1 MDFLF
6 CELQQSDNLLSTLN
20 SVFLIY
26 VYDIIIKRN
35 EIMKKVILLLGMSFL
50 LCACSQSEKI
60 IDMPV
65 VHVDVNAAES
75 FIDAGWLL
83 DTTEC
88 AIIPLQSSS
97 TPISTIAK
105 IQVVDTLL
113 YMLDSNT
120 RCLHVFTDNGAF
132 LRTIKRLG
140 KSSEEYLDISD
151 FYVENGQIYILDQ
164 YSMKVLVFNEDG
176 AYNRNIKITDY
187 WANNLFVIGGKVFLM
202 NNNSEA
208 AAGKYRLFEIDSL
221 GTCLAKYIPFNV
233 NFGFSSMENN
243 YSTLGKNVM
252 FCQSPINVIYE
263 VAENNFRPYM
273 QIDFGKQNL
282 PKGYYEY
289 DLRKILKEGV
299 NKKFV
304 LGIDGLSE
312 TSDYLFLR
320 FRYSGQ
326 QYLAIVNKATD
337 KVERICSGLVIN
349 DMYSIGLADY
359 HVCGDYI
366 YDIYSAYD
374 FITLYN
380 EILKKMIK

>member
-1 MDFLF
+1 
-6 CELQQSDNLLSTLN
+6 
-20 SVFLIY
+20 
-26 VYDIIIKRN
+26 
-35 EIMKKVILLLGMSFL
+35 MKKVILLLGMSFL

-88 AIIPLQSSS
+88 AIIPLQGSS

-120 RCLHVFTDNGAF
+120 RCLHVFTDNGVF

-208 AAGKYRLFEIDSL
+208 AAW
-221 GTCLAKYIPFNV
+221 
-233 NFGFSSMENN
+233 
-243 YSTLGKNVM
+243 
-252 FCQSPINVIYE
+252 
-263 VAENNFRPYM
+263 
-273 QIDFGKQNL
+273 QI
-282 PKGYYEY
+282 
-289 DLRKILKEGV
+289 
-299 NKKFV
+299 
-304 LGIDGLSE
+304 
-312 TSDYLFLR
+312 
-320 FRYSGQ
+320 
-326 QYLAIVNKATD
+326 
-337 KVERICSGLVIN
+337 
-349 DMYSIGLADY
+349 
-359 HVCGDYI
+359 
-366 YDIYSAYD
+366 
-374 FITLYN
+374 
-380 EILKKMIK
+380 